1 MNQWLNQ
8 LQQQWLSRTEQE
20 RQLMSVAGP
29 LVLLA
34 VLYFGIWQPLAEARD
49 LAERQV
55 AAERASLMQVK
66 QNANLYLNQ
75 TGQGGGRASATAQ
88 GSLSQIASRTASS
101 SRIVI
106 ERMQPQG
113 DKLQL
118 WIADVEF
125 SRLMTWL
132 AALQQQGIQISAL
145 DLDAAKEGGMVQ
157 VRRLQL
163 SKP

>member
-75 TGQGGGRASATAQ
+75 TGQGGGRASAT